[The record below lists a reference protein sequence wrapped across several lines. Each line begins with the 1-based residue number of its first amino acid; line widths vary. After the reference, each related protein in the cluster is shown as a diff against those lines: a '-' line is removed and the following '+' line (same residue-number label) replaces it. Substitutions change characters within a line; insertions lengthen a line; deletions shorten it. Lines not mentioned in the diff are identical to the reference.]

1 MEGLSLLSREAQIHM
16 KGLKHKCIKIVQREI
31 NRLNDHMPG
40 LRKVSSD
47 PMAIRMCNDPAKD
60 QQEALISEDLREAP
74 MYVNRQEILISPD
87 LQDPVFRDH
96 QEVQRREVILAVLP

>member
-1 MEGLSLLSREAQIHM
+1 M
-16 KGLKHKCIKIVQREI
+16 CIKIVQKEI
-31 NRLNDHMPG
+31 NRLNDHMPV

-47 PMAIRMCNDPAKD
+47 PMAIRMCKDPVKD

-74 MYVNRQEILISPD
+74 MYVNLQEILTSPD

-96 QEVQRREVILAVLP
+96 QELQKREVLLAVLP